1 MPLTKKS
8 PGDSKPS
15 TLDHCLQF
23 HKIKGLGG
31 TADLDNALTAK
42 KFLISLRSSHC
53 QNSLFFFFFEDIL
66 NNYCVDLPVKQR
78 TFGMGH
84 EFLY

>member
-8 PGDSKPS
+8 PGDSKLS

-23 HKIKGLGG
+23 HKTKGLGG

-53 QNSLFFFFFEDIL
+53 QNSPSFYFKEIL
-66 NNYCVDLPVKQR
+66 NHYCVDLPVKQR
-78 TFGMGH
+78 TLGMGH
-84 EFLY
+84 KFLY